1 VNQNRRLY
9 RCRHDRRIAG
19 VASGVAEFFDLDPT
33 VVRVVWFFSIFF
45 GGLGIFV
52 YIAMALIVPLEPLG
66 DVPASEGSVP
76 AEAGADPAAVAYAGH
91 RHAPRQPGRWSLFF
105 GYGLILL
112 GAIALVD
119 ALLPAWE
126 SWRYLG
132 PAFLI
137 GIGALLV
144 AGALRREPTES

>member
-1 VNQNRRLY
+1 
-9 RCRHDRRIAG
+9 
-19 VASGVAEFFDLDPT
+19 
-33 VVRVVWFFSIFF
+33 
-45 GGLGIFV
+45 
-52 YIAMALIVPLEPLG
+52 M
-66 DVPASEGSVP
+66 
-76 AEAGADPAAVAYAGH
+76 
-91 RHAPRQPGRWSLFF
+91 FF